1 MKSVLISEKIKS
13 SYIKNH
19 ALFRQLDEEQFRE
32 LCSRAKLIK
41 LKRNDPFLLNS
52 EPQGRVF
59 FIGSGTAKLVQ
70 FNGSG
75 HDLVK
80 EILVDGELFGDFSF
94 VGSNIDG
101 YVTGLRSNT
110 FMFYFTSSD
119 LKKILQRNHTM
130 SLNYMEMVSMKL
142 RQLEARHSVWTSKDA
157 RLRLLY
163 FFQGWASCAGTRTA
177 NSVILENYF
186 ALTDIAE
193 FIGVTRQF
201 MHTMLN
207 ELKEEGLLNYSR
219 KQIEVSNSFLE
230 QDIEKQKLTG

>member
-13 SYIKNH
+13 SYIRKH
-19 ALFRQLDEEQFRE
+19 PLFRQLDEEQFRE
-32 LCSRAKLIK
+32 VCTRAKLIK
-41 LKRNDPFLLNS
+41 LKRNNPFLLNS

-70 FNGSG
+70 FNSSG
-75 HDLVK
+75 HDWVK
-80 EILVDGELFGDFSF
+80 EILVDGEVFGDFSF
-94 VGSNIDG
+94 IGANIDG
-101 YVTGLRSNT
+101 YVTGLRTNT
-110 FMFYFTSSD
+110 YMFYFTSSE
-119 LKKILQRNHTM
+119 LKKILQRNHTI
-130 SLNYMEMVSMKL
+130 SLNYVEMISMKL

-163 FFQGWASCAGTRTA
+163 FFQGWAACAGTRTA
-177 NSVILENYF
+177 SSVILENYF

-219 KQIEVSNSFLE
+219 KQIEVSNSFLD

>member
-13 SYIKNH
+13 SYIRKH
-19 ALFRQLDEEQFRE
+19 PLFRQLGEEQFQGV
-32 LCSRAKLIK
+32 CARARLIK
-41 LKRNDPFLLNS
+41 LKRNNPYLLNS

-59 FIGSGTAKLVQ
+59 FLGSGTAKLVHFSVAGQ
-70 FNGSG
+70 
-75 HDLVK
+75 DQVK
-80 EILVDGELFGDFSF
+80 DILVDGEVFGDFSF
-94 VGSNIDG
+94 IGAHIDG
-101 YVTGLRSNT
+101 YVTGLRTNT
-110 FMFYFTSSD
+110 YMFYFTSAE
-119 LKKILQRNHTM
+119 LKKILQHNHTM

-142 RQLEARHSVWTSKDA
+142 RHLEARHSVWTSKDA

-163 FFQGWASCAGTRTA
+163 FFQGWAACAGTRTV

-186 ALTDIAE
+186 ALSDIAE

-230 QDIEKQKLTG
+230 QEIEKQKLTG

>member
-1 MKSVLISEKIKS
+1 MKSVLISEKIKA
-13 SYIKNH
+13 SYIRSH
-19 ALFRQLDEEQFRE
+19 PLFRQLDEEQFRE

-52 EPQGRVF
+52 EPQSRIF

-94 VGSNIDG
+94 IGANIDG
-101 YVTGLRSNT
+101 YVTGLRANT
-110 FMFYFTSSD
+110 YMFYFTSAE

-130 SLNYMEMVSMKL
+130 SLNYMEMISMKL
-142 RQLEARHSVWTSKDA
+142 RHLEARHSVWTSKDA

-163 FFQGWASCAGTRTA
+163 FFQGWAACAGTRTG

-186 ALTDIAE
+186 ALSDIAE

-207 ELKEEGLLNYSR
+207 ELKEEGLLHYSR